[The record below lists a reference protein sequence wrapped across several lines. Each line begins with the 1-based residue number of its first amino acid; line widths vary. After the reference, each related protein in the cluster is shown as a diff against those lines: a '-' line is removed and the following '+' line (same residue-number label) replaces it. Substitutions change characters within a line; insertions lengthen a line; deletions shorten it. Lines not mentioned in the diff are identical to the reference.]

1 MSTPIFPRLTNIH
14 FLRFLIGSF
23 CYLPLISSFL
33 WFKIFL
39 QFGTES
45 VRSFFCIYLMSVK
58 KKKKPYLYHECY
70 TTHVPFHKIS
80 NHSSNRSGIPGSLS
94 RRIPLWMAGLSEAVR
109 RRCNDYKRQ
118 VIIAQ
123 INHFFTRGRY
133 RGFMEEKHLDVET
146 LRHRKL

>member
-23 CYLPLISSFL
+23 CYLPLISSFP
-33 WFKIFL
+33 WFKNFL

-45 VRSFFCIYLMSVK
+45 VRSFFCIYLMSAK
-58 KKKKPYLYHECY
+58 KNKKKKPYLYHECY

-94 RRIPLWMAGLSEAVR
+94 RRIPLWMAELSEAVR

-118 VIIAQ
+118 VVIAQ
-123 INHFFTRGRY
+123 INHFFTRGR
-133 RGFMEEKHLDVET
+133 
-146 LRHRKL
+146 

>member
-1 MSTPIFPRLTNIH
+1 MSTPIFPRLANIH

-23 CYLPLISSFL
+23 YYLPLISFFL

-45 VRSFFCIYLMSVK
+45 VRSFFCIYLMSVE
-58 KKKKPYLYHECY
+58 KKKPYLYHECY

-80 NHSSNRSGIPGSLS
+80 IHSSNRSGIPGSLS

-118 VIIAQ
+118 VIIAK
-123 INHFFTRGRY
+123 INNFFTRGR
-133 RGFMEEKHLDVET
+133 
-146 LRHRKL
+146 

>member
-23 CYLPLISSFL
+23 YYLPLISSFL

-45 VRSFFCIYLMSVK
+45 VRSFFCIYLMSVE
-58 KKKKPYLYHECY
+58 KKKPYLYHECY

-80 NHSSNRSGIPGSLS
+80 IHSSNRSGIPGSLS

-109 RRCNDYKRQ
+109 RRCSDYKRQ
-118 VIIAQ
+118 VIIAK
-123 INHFFTRGRY
+123 INNFFTRGR
-133 RGFMEEKHLDVET
+133 
-146 LRHRKL
+146 

>member
-1 MSTPIFPRLTNIH
+1 MSKPIFPRLANIH

-23 CYLPLISSFL
+23 YYLPLISSFL

-45 VRSFFCIYLMSVK
+45 VRSFFCIYLMSVE
-58 KKKKPYLYHECY
+58 KKKPYLYHECY

-80 NHSSNRSGIPGSLS
+80 IHSSNRSGIPGSLS

-118 VIIAQ
+118 VIIAK
-123 INHFFTRGRY
+123 INNFFTRGR
-133 RGFMEEKHLDVET
+133 
-146 LRHRKL
+146 

>member
-1 MSTPIFPRLTNIH
+1 MSTPILPRLANIH

-33 WFKIFL
+33 WFKNFL

-45 VRSFFCIYLMSVK
+45 VRSFFCIYLMSAKKK

-94 RRIPLWMAGLSEAVR
+94 RRIPLWMAELSEAVR

-123 INHFFTRGRY
+123 INHFFTRGR
-133 RGFMEEKHLDVET
+133 
-146 LRHRKL
+146 

>member
-1 MSTPIFPRLTNIH
+1 MSTPIFPRLANIH

-23 CYLPLISSFL
+23 YYLPLISSFL

-45 VRSFFCIYLMSVK
+45 VRSFFCIYLMSVE
-58 KKKKPYLYHECY
+58 KKKPYLYHECY

-80 NHSSNRSGIPGSLS
+80 IHSSNRSGIPGSLS

-118 VIIAQ
+118 VIIAK
-123 INHFFTRGRY
+123 INNFFTRGR
-133 RGFMEEKHLDVET
+133 
-146 LRHRKL
+146 

>member
-23 CYLPLISSFL
+23 YYLPLISFFL

-45 VRSFFCIYLMSVK
+45 VRSFFCIYLMSVE
-58 KKKKPYLYHECY
+58 KKKPYLYHECY

-80 NHSSNRSGIPGSLS
+80 IHSSNHSGIPGSLS

-118 VIIAQ
+118 VIIAK
-123 INHFFTRGRY
+123 INNFFTRGR
-133 RGFMEEKHLDVET
+133 
-146 LRHRKL
+146 

>member
-1 MSTPIFPRLTNIH
+1 MLTPIFPRLTNIH

-45 VRSFFCIYLMSVK
+45 VRSFFCIYLMSVE
-58 KKKKPYLYHECY
+58 KKKPYLYHECY

-80 NHSSNRSGIPGSLS
+80 IHSSNRSGIPGSLS

-118 VIIAQ
+118 VIIAK
-123 INHFFTRGRY
+123 IKNFFTGGR
-133 RGFMEEKHLDVET
+133 
-146 LRHRKL
+146 